1 MNRVARFVALTALLS
16 TPFYILHASSHTP
29 GAGAYIRLLMWCPA
43 VAALVTLRSTGA
55 AIARIGWRWPPAR
68 TVAWSC
74 GIPIPYVTAAYAT
87 GAFLGGGTYFNEGFL
102 RATRASY
109 AWQRVPAWSIVPVY
123 VVVDGLSRVIAN
135 IGATLGEEIGWRGF
149 LVPALAEQYGF
160 VITSLIRGVI
170 WGLWHF
176 PLALIHQP
184 GRCIDRPRRGVLSR
198 HADRDVVSH
207 DVAPATERQRVECGS
222 VSRIAQQTGS
232 VMAVV
237 GIALAVTWGIAERLS
252 VSRATEARAHHACEA
267 YSRPSGS

>member
-1 MNRVARFVALTALLS
+1 
-16 TPFYILHASSHTP
+16 
-29 GAGAYIRLLMWCPA
+29 
-43 VAALVTLRSTGA
+43 LVTLRSTGA
-55 AIARIGWRWPPAR
+55 AIARISWRWPPAR

-184 GRCIDRPRRGVLSR
+184 VDVSTVLAVGCFLVTLTGMSFPMTWLR
-198 HADRDVVSH
+198 LRS
-207 DVAPATERQRVECGS
+207 GS
-222 VSRIAQQTGS
+222 VWSA
-232 VMAVV
+232 AVFH
-237 GIALAVTWGIAERLS
+237 AS
-252 VSRATEARAHHACEA
+252 HNKRAA
-267 YSRPSGS
+267 